1 MITTTL
7 AEIRAHQPCAPGWRT
22 LTTALGSDYGHTTP
36 LPLSRIVDTNGIA
49 DALWA
54 LTHVCPNGKHLAVQF
69 AADCAE
75 RVLPMWEGRHPDDGR
90 PRKALEAA
98 RGGSAS
104 AYATNAAYSAAYAAD
119 AAYSAAYAADAAY
132 SAAYAADA
140 ATYAADAAYSAAYAA
155 DAATYG
161 AYSAAYAYAAAATA
175 AATAEDAYAAADA
188 AYAAAE
194 RAWQKCH
201 LKELLDG
208 VA

>member
-7 AEIRAHQPCAPGWRT
+7 AEIRAHKPCTEGSRT
-22 LTTALGSDYGHTTP
+22 LTTALRSDYGDTTP
-36 LPLSRIVDTNGIA
+36 LPLLRIVDTNGIA

-54 LTHVCPNGKHLAVQF
+54 LAHVGPDGKRIAVKF

-75 RVLPMWEGRHPDDGR
+75 RVLPIWEARHPDDDR
-90 PRKALEAA
+90 PRKAIEAA

-104 AYATNAAYSAAYAAD
+104 AYAATDDTYFDAYYAAYYAYYAYYCTDTSHSAAYAAH
-119 AAYSAAYAADAAY
+119 SAAYAAG
-132 SAAYAADA
+132 YAE
-140 ATYAADAAYSAAYAA
+140 S
-155 DAATYG
+155 
-161 AYSAAYAYAAAATA
+161 S
-175 AATAEDAYAAADA
+175 
-188 AYAAAE
+188 AAE